1 VRDNTRRYPEML
13 TVREAAHLLNL
24 SLDDFYGVAA
34 SEFSISFS
42 HGVEYICTKDVQNY
56 VITRIG
62 KLLEASRRE
71 RELAKLPDDYIPDFD
86 EPLTGEDDYSGSIF
100 TSGEL

>member
-1 VRDNTRRYPEML
+1 ML

-34 SEFSISFS
+34 SEFDISLIRD
-42 HGVEYICTKDVQNY
+42 VEYVRAKDVQNY
-56 VITRIG
+56 VIAHIG
-62 KLLEASRRE
+62 KVLEASRRA
-71 RELAKLPDDYIPDFD
+71 RELAKLPDDYVPAFD
-86 EPLTGEDDYSGSIF
+86 EPLTGEDDYVDFDRQPAGIGSLF